1 MARWLVDRRLG
12 VVSFVGIAIAPLCVI
27 HHAVGG
33 GIEGTSLED
42 FISQTAAGLPVLVAQ
57 Q

>member
-1 MARWLVDRRLG
+1 MARWLVDRRLD
-12 VVSFVGIAIAPLCVI
+12 VESFVGIGIAPLCVI

-42 FISQTAAGLPVLVAQ
+42 FICQTAAGLPVLVAQ